1 MEYIAE
7 ERLVLCVD
15 NAREG
20 KQFEGFGRRSVVVCG
35 EGKEMCWPRNE
46 KASSA
51 GSGRRNESTDGA
63 LGDAK
68 FCSTKRK
75 AGCRTRSIGELS
87 DTRNFN
93 GIRITSHFVFFYTT
107 LSCNLQSTSTSKIIT
122 PQALQPLQ
130 NPI

>member
-68 FCSTKRK
+68 FCSHKKEGR
-75 AGCRTRSIGELS
+75 
-87 DTRNFN
+87 
-93 GIRITSHFVFFYTT
+93 
-107 LSCNLQSTSTSKIIT
+107 
-122 PQALQPLQ
+122 LQ
-130 NPI
+130 NSVNWRAKRHMQLQWNQNNFSFRLLLYHTFM